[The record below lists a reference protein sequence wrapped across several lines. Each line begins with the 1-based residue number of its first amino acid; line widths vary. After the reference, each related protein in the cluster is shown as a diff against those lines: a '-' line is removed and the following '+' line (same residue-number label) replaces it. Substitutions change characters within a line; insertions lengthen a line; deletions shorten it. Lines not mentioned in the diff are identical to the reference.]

1 MGKLA
6 PVLVTAFGPFGG
18 RATNASSLVLQRLR
32 ETDAAIRTRT
42 FPVDLV
48 EAPRRLGWAV
58 KTLRPR
64 ALVLLG
70 EAGNAARVCLENR
83 AWNEL
88 DFTIPDVAGRQPRGE
103 KIEQGAGAFLETSL
117 DLAAL
122 RAALVA
128 AGHEVEISTDP
139 GRYLCNRLYYAALSG
154 CSVPCVFVHLPLE
167 TRLPT
172 ETAAAAVRMVIAAL

>member
-1 MGKLA
+1 MGKIA

-18 RATNASSLVLQRLR
+18 RATNASSLVLQVLR
-32 ETDAAIRTRT
+32 RSDPTLRTRT

-48 EAPRRLGWAV
+48 EAPRRLGQAV

-64 ALVLLG
+64 AIVLLG
-70 EAGNAARVCLENR
+70 EAGNAARVRLETR

-88 DFTIPDVAGRQPRGE
+88 DFTIPDVAGRQPSGE
-103 KIEQGAGAFLETSL
+103 KIEQGGGAYLETAM
-117 DLAAL
+117 DVKRVAAAL
-122 RAALVA
+122 ADV
-128 AGHEVEISTDP
+128 GHDVELSADP

-172 ETAAAAVRMVIAAL
+172 AVSAAAVRALIAAL